1 VHARRGPAG
10 RDADRHA
17 DQVRDSRDRRHGC
30 NAEFHALTSCPAI
43 PYAAA
48 GANVQQIAEK
58 DGLSILYVIKLNKQS
73 KKSNTGK
80 RVCIMDFIDQL
91 KQFAKRVDTLK
102 DSIQTEEAT
111 KTAIIMP
118 FFSMLGYDVFNPQ
131 EFVPEYTAD
140 VGIKKGE
147 KVDYAIMK
155 DDAPVILIECK
166 SISENLERHD
176 SQLFR
181 YFGTTDAKFAI
192 LTNGLIYRFFTDL
205 DNPNKMDSD
214 PFLSINILDIREN
227 QVRELKKFCKSEF
240 DIDSIFSTASELKY
254 VHEFKNQFAE
264 QVENPS
270 DELTRLFLQGCYT
283 GQKTQA
289 VIEKFRPLLKKALN
303 DYISETM
310 NDKIKNA
317 LGGSGGSVSV
327 SEKPTAEPVSTEKDA
342 DVSDS
347 NESKIVTT
355 EEELE
360 AYFIIKNLLKDVVD
374 LQDITYKD
382 TESYINI
389 LYKKNTRKWIC
400 RLKLTD
406 TVKTLIVPDEEKK
419 GQKFNL
425 TSVYDLEQYN
435 DLLHKILARYM

>member
-1 VHARRGPAG
+1 
-10 RDADRHA
+10 
-17 DQVRDSRDRRHGC
+17 
-30 NAEFHALTSCPAI
+30 
-43 PYAAA
+43 
-48 GANVQQIAEK
+48 
-58 DGLSILYVIKLNKQS
+58 
-73 KKSNTGK
+73 
-80 RVCIMDFIDQL
+80 
-91 KQFAKRVDTLK
+91 
-102 DSIQTEEAT
+102 
-111 KTAIIMP
+111 
-118 FFSMLGYDVFNPQ
+118 
-131 EFVPEYTAD
+131 
-140 VGIKKGE
+140 
-147 KVDYAIMK
+147 
-155 DDAPVILIECK
+155 
-166 SISENLERHD
+166 
-176 SQLFR
+176 
-181 YFGTTDAKFAI
+181 
-192 LTNGLIYRFFTDL
+192 
-205 DNPNKMDSD
+205 MDSD

-327 SEKPTAEPVSTEKDA
+327 SEKSTVEAASTEKDA
-342 DVSDS
+342 DTPDS
-347 NESKIVTT
+347 SESKIVTT

-360 AYFIIKNLLKDVVD
+360 AYFIIKSLLKDVVD

-425 TSVYDLEQYN
+425 TSVYDLEQYS
-435 DLLHKILARYM
+435 DLLHKTLARYM